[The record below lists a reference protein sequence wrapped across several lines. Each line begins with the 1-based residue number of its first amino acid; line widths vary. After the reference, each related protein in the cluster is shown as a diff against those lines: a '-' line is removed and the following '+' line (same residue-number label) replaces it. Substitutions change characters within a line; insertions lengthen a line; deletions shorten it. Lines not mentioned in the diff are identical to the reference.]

1 VSTGLSPIN
10 RAFNR
15 VPKRAEARQAEQLR
29 ITFVDSGVAAA
40 LEAIDH
46 QVLYGRRGTGK
57 THAFRY
63 LETVV
68 RDGGDISFYAD
79 LRTIGS
85 PEGLF
90 TGDQV
95 PTTERAARLL
105 VDLLGQFHDAILSA
119 AVADEMLIAD
129 GSFVRKIDALGRAI
143 TAVRVSG
150 DVEVSREG
158 EEKSAET
165 SEAMLGG
172 ALGSAPKVE
181 AKVSA
186 TGAQES
192 RELLR
197 ETRRGT
203 ERFSLN
209 FSDVARAMREL
220 AGSLSSRRIWLLLD
234 EWSSVPNDV
243 QPYLGEFL
251 VRCILPLQDRLTV
264 KIAAI
269 EQQSQFRGRLPTGD
283 VIGIEL
289 GADVAANVDLDE
301 FILPRPA
308 VPRLVMPCRTRPGPN
323 R

>member
-10 RAFNR
+10 RAFNQ

-29 ITFVDSGVAAA
+29 NTFVDSGVAAA

-119 AVADEMLIAD
+119 AVEDEMLIAD
-129 GSFVRKIDALGRAI
+129 GSFVRKIDAL
-143 TAVRVSG
+143 
-150 DVEVSREG
+150 
-158 EEKSAET
+158 AE
-165 SEAMLGG
+165 
-172 ALGSAPKVE
+172 
-181 AKVSA
+181 
-186 TGAQES
+186 
-192 RELLR
+192 R
-197 ETRRGT
+197 
-203 ERFSLN
+203 
-209 FSDVARAMREL
+209 
-220 AGSLSSRRIWLLLD
+220 SRR
-234 EWSSVPNDV
+234 
-243 QPYLGEFL
+243 F
-251 VRCILPLQDRLTV
+251 
-264 KIAAI
+264 A
-269 EQQSQFRGRLPTGD
+269 
-283 VIGIEL
+283 
-289 GADVAANVDLDE
+289 
-301 FILPRPA
+301 
-308 VPRLVMPCRTRPGPN
+308 
-323 R
+323 